1 MDFVDVKYINLI
13 SIRLQK
19 FKRIKDN
26 LYNFRCPICGDSERS
41 KNKARGYL
49 YQVKNNINFK
59 CHNCGTN
66 ISFNNL
72 LKKVDSEMYKQY
84 AFRKI

>member
-49 YQVKNNINFK
+49 YQVKI
-59 CHNCGTN
+59 TL
-66 ISFNNL
+66 ILSVIIVVQIYL
-72 LKKVDSEMYKQY
+72 LTIYLKS
-84 AFRKI
+84 R